1 MAEAHVPEDD
11 SAVSRADRAL
21 FRIEEGFALLAGLAI
36 LAVMLV
42 SVANIL
48 GRKFGEWANDAGLV
62 WLTGY
67 LGPVPGFVD
76 WMEQAVPLIAFL
88 AIAYCQRLGGHI
100 RMDLLIGQLRGRALF
115 AAEWL
120 GTLFILLLVLVLI
133 WGSWTHF
140 ERSFDWN
147 APNYSRDSSIDIGLP
162 LWPVKLL
169 VPVMLGFM
177 ALRLGLQLWAYSV
190 AIRDNPEH
198 GVGVPR
204 IESAAEQAEAE
215 AETLVEVGTAT
226 DAGGRS

>member
-1 MAEAHVPEDD
+1 MAEATVPEDD
-11 SAVSRADRAL
+11 SIVSRADRAL
-21 FRIEEGFALLAGLAI
+21 YRVEQGFALIAGLTI

-48 GRKFGEWANDAGLV
+48 GRKLGEWANDAGLDGIAA
-62 WLTGY
+62 W

-100 RMDLLIGQLRGRALF
+100 RMDLLVGQLRGRALYV
-115 AAEWL
+115 AEWL
-120 GTLFILLLVLVLI
+120 GTLFILVLVLVLI

-140 ERSFDWN
+140 GRSFDWN
-147 APNYSRDSSIDIGLP
+147 APMYSRDSSIDIGLP

-169 VPVMLGFM
+169 VPVMLAFM
-177 ALRLGLQLWAYSV
+177 ALRLGLQLWAYTA

-204 IESAAEQAEAE
+204 IESAAEQAEHE
-215 AETLVEVGTAT
+215 AETLHEIG
-226 DAGGRS
+226 AGEAR